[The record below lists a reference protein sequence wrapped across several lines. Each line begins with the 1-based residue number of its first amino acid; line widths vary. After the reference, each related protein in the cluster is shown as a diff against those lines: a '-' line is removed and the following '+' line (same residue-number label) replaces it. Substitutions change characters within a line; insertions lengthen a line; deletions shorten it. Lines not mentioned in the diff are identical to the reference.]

1 MTAAAAVDDRPAPQ
15 APALAEAP
23 QPTGEMPSAGDRLK
37 QVAIAALDKLAG
49 AAVVKVEELSDK
61 LGDMAADAV
70 SGNMPTG
77 VGANA
82 LMKGVLAKMEGKNP
96 VIAALKGAFGA
107 MSTSTKILAV
117 ARADPARGPV
127 PRRAAR
133 AGARAARRRDRG
145 GGQGLAFRPR
155 RPDRGVPTP
164 AFLPRTH
171 DRGPAVETAGPRCA
185 AGSALADADDLLGQR
200 GVARLGGGDD
210 TRAVLV
216 RLFVDDDLVQV
227 LDLVEL
233 LDLRDGVVHAEL
245 VVLADRQL
253 RGVQRTEAGAGL
265 VQRLGGVGGAL
276 TAADLLGAVERGV
289 AAGDDDVAG
298 VLTEAGGAVRGVG
311 DDGADLLASAAAGAR
326 PSG

>member
-1 MTAAAAVDDRPAPQ
+1 MTAAAAVDDHPAPQ

-107 MSTSTKILAV
+107 MSTSTKSAV
-117 ARADPARGPV
+117 ARADPPRGPL

-133 AGARAARRRDRG
+133 AGARTARRRDRG
-145 GGQGLAFRPR
+145 GGQGLASAR
-155 RPDRGVPTP
+155 RPHPGVPTP
-164 AFLPRTH
+164 DARPRTG
-171 DRGPAVETAGPRCA
+171 R
-185 AGSALADADDLLGQR
+185 
-200 GVARLGGGDD
+200 
-210 TRAVLV
+210 
-216 RLFVDDDLVQV
+216 
-227 LDLVEL
+227 
-233 LDLRDGVVHAEL
+233 RDGRS
-245 VVLADRQL
+245 ADVCR
-253 RGVQRTEAGAGL
+253 
-265 VQRLGGVGGAL
+265 
-276 TAADLLGAVERGV
+276 
-289 AAGDDDVAG
+289 
-298 VLTEAGGAVRGVG
+298 VRVWRMPTTSW
-311 DDGADLLASAAAGAR
+311 ASAAWRVWAAETTPER
-326 PSG
+326 FLFASS